1 MNAADRG
8 RAPTEMEQQGG
19 SLRGREAMALVV
31 ASPPHHPTP
40 SPMGLLDF
48 LKDAGKDLFGGKEG
62 NEAEEIKQ
70 EIERALGSNIS
81 NLGVRYDS
89 GRVTLQGEAK
99 SMAAKEKAALI
110 AGNVKGVS
118 HVDDDGIRVGGEG
131 GAAQT
136 AGTTTRSRYYTIK
149 SGDTLSKIA
158 QEYYGDPN
166 AYNKIFE
173 ANREV
178 IGDPDKIYPGQ
189 QIRIPA
195 A

>member
-1 MNAADRG
+1 
-8 RAPTEMEQQGG
+8 
-19 SLRGREAMALVV
+19 
-31 ASPPHHPTP
+31 
-40 SPMGLLDF
+40 MGLLDF
-48 LKDAGKDLFGGKEG
+48 LKDTGKDLFGGKEG
-62 NEAEEIKQ
+62 NEAEEVKK
-70 EIERALGSNIS
+70 EIERALGSNVS
-81 NLGVRYDS
+81 NLGVRYDN

-99 SMAAKEKAALI
+99 SQAAKEKAALI

-118 HVDDDGIRVGGEG
+118 NVNDDGLRVAGQQAGT
-131 GAAQT
+131 AQT
-136 AGTTTRSRYYTIK
+136 AGAATQSNYYTIK

-158 QEYYGDPN
+158 QEHYGDAN